1 MKKSLLFGL
10 IVLAVSCCLP
20 FKSEAKKEK
29 KEKLPIVFMIDDPPI
44 NTAYLMRKQM
54 EDAGTLVEGNG
65 FFERTY
71 LKRWREM
78 EKSTIIP
85 NEFLKRVAQ
94 YLVKEG
100 VKGKTSL
107 LPNPGGYGY
116 LDGPVKNYSE
126 EQKNELINIFK
137 KDFSKNFDINPEILT
152 HTMGMDLKTGQL
164 TNLPEYKYVATL
176 NEEQLT
182 DYFAKALQTLKN
194 VGIVAPGI
202 TQCNNYS
209 GDFNLYSRAVLA
221 AEKRVN
227 NISKTY
233 YFNDAEADKK
243 KVDSKVMINDGH
255 NSVVSVVSAIKADE
269 PFWYALYG
277 EGDPQ
282 QLADYFISADGKTG
296 RFIDL
301 LSTNSPIVFH
311 AHGQTLYSNGTEI
324 GFKSLQEVIRRTK
337 KYLGDKVVWMK
348 VSEFADWTLKHQNQH

>member
-1 MKKSLLFGL
+1 MCIISLFGL
-10 IVLAVSCCLP
+10 LSVRAD
-20 FKSEAKKEK
+20 AQTDKKM
-29 KEKLPIVFMIDDPPI
+29 EKLPIVFMIDDPPI
-44 NTAYLMRKQM
+44 NTSYLMRKQM
-54 EDAGTLVEGNG
+54 EDAGTLEEGKG

-71 LKRWREM
+71 LSHWRDM

-85 NEFLKRVAQ
+85 NAFLKKVADWM
-94 YLVKEG
+94 VKEG
-100 VKGKTSL
+100 IKGKTTL
-107 LPNPGGYGY
+107 LPCPGGYGY

-126 EQKNELINIFK
+126 DQRKELINIFK
-137 KDFSKNFDINPEILT
+137 KDFSKNFDITPEILT

-164 TNLPEYKYVATL
+164 TNMPEYKYVATL

-182 DYFAKALQTLKN
+182 DYFAKALQVLKN

-202 TQCNNYS
+202 TQCNSYT
-209 GDFNLYSRAVLA
+209 GDFGLYSRAVLA

-227 NISKTY
+227 NISRTF

-243 KVDSKVMINDGH
+243 KVDSKVMINDGK
-255 NSVVSVVSAIKADE
+255 NSVVSVVSAIRADE

-282 QLADYFISADGKTG
+282 QLADYFISADGKSG

-311 AHGQTLYSNGTEI
+311 AHGQTLYSNGAEI
-324 GFKSLQEVIRRTK
+324 GFKSLQEVIKRTK

-348 VSEFADWTLKHQNQH
+348 VSEFSEWTIKNSGKN